1 MIQTGVRVSEL
12 CALRVGDLSLGSG
25 AHCRVIGKGRKAR
38 CAMLTAETVTILRA
52 WNRERKGHVEDPLFP
67 PRCGGPL
74 TPKAVA
80 WRLDKHTTTAA
91 RRCQSLASKR
101 VTPHVLRHYVDGS
114 VMWPAGVFALLGLAS
129 GPVPA
134 T

>member
-1 MIQTGVRVSEL
+1 M
-12 CALRVGDLSLGSG
+12 
-25 AHCRVIGKGRKAR
+25 IGKGRKAR
-38 CAMLTAETVTILRA
+38 CAMLTAETVATLRV
-52 WNRERKGHVEDPLFP
+52 WSRERLGKDDDPLFP
-67 PRCGGPL
+67 TRRGGPL
-74 TPKAVA
+74 TPKAIA
-80 WRLDKHTTTAA
+80 WLLDKHTTTATTD
-91 RRCQSLASKR
+91 CPSLRNKR